1 MALNFNEFN
10 ETKKVKPN
18 TIVCKGNSSGNQ
30 WSVKTCGINAA
41 KMIGLTPGQNLT
53 DSQLE
58 ELKSKK
64 WDVRYADEI
73 TPKSNGPKS
82 SGKAG
87 VPQSD

>member
-41 KMIGLTPGQNLT
+41 KMIAKTLAEPL
-53 DSQLE
+53 S
-58 ELKSKK
+58 
-64 WDVRYADEI
+64 RR
-73 TPKSNGPKS
+73 
-82 SGKAG
+82 
-87 VPQSD
+87 